1 MPESPDE
8 KASQGERT
16 GLSQQ
21 MRTRR
26 NVEKVDRLD
35 SRSAPGMGGTANQ
48 GPSWI
53 SENSG
58 KVMIIVAIIIIVSAI
73 YMELSGDLS

>member
-1 MPESPDE
+1 MPENSDE
-8 KASQGERT
+8 KSPQGERT
-16 GLSQQ
+16 GLNQQ
-21 MRTRR
+21 TRTRR

-58 KVMIIVAIIIIVSAI
+58 KVMIVVAIIIIIGAI
-73 YMELSGDLS
+73 YMVVSGDFQ

>member
-1 MPESPDE
+1 MNRQDE
-8 KASQGERT
+8 KGPQGERS

-21 MRTRR
+21 TRTRR
-26 NVEKVDRLD
+26 NVEKVNRLD
-35 SRSAPGMGGTANQ
+35 SRSAPGMGGTPNQ

-58 KVMIIVAIIIIVSAI
+58 KIMIVIAIIIVAGAI
-73 YMELSGDLS
+73 YMELNGDFS

>member
-1 MPESPDE
+1 MPENSDE
-8 KASQGERT
+8 KTPRGDRT
-16 GLSQQ
+16 GLTQQ
-21 MRTRR
+21 TRTRR

-58 KVMIIVAIIIIVSAI
+58 KVMIVVAIIIIVGAI
-73 YMELSGDLS
+73 YMEVSGDFK